1 MRKIMTALAINSQEW
16 LWAVLADVEMA
27 HSPALVSF
35 LDLAAARSAKRYPPE
50 LDRPS
55 DPPRT
60 VTAAA
65 ASSFRLN
72 TEAAQPAQPTAA
84 QMSSA
89 DRRADTPASSP
100 EASST
105 ADAEVRSSI
114 DDPVCHA
121 DIVGLPLTVP
131 SSPRAQRTWERS
143 G

>member
-1 MRKIMTALAINSQEW
+1 MGVIDSQEW

-65 ASSFRLN
+65 ASSFRL
-72 TEAAQPAQPTAA
+72 TEPAQPAQQPTTVRAA
-84 QMSSA
+84 
-89 DRRADTPASSP
+89 
-100 EASST
+100 
-105 ADAEVRSSI
+105 
-114 DDPVCHA
+114 
-121 DIVGLPLTVP
+121 
-131 SSPRAQRTWERS
+131 
-143 G
+143 